1 MTRILLAAIAGG
13 LFLAGC
19 QDPEAAKK
27 IEDLEKRIAAL
38 EARPAAPGKGA
49 GPGGAA
55 PAAASGP
62 EEQAAAELLKE
73 ASQLAEEMK
82 YDDAK
87 GKLNELK
94 EKYPQT
100 RAARAAARLDS
111 ELAIIGKPVADWQ
124 VEKWYQG
131 DAASS
136 NGSKA
141 TLLVFWEVWCPH
153 CKREVPNLTA
163 THDKYK
169 GQGLAV
175 VGLTKQTRG
184 VTDDQVTSFLSEN
197 KVTYP
202 IAKEQGDTMSQH
214 YGVRG
219 IPAAAV
225 VKDGKV
231 VWRGHPA
238 RLTDDMINGWL

>member
-1 MTRILLAAIAGG
+1 MTRIMLTALAGS
-13 LFLAGC
+13 LFIAGC

-27 IEDLEKRIAAL
+27 IEAL
-38 EARPAAPGKGA
+38 EARVAQLEGKAAAGPAAAKGA
-49 GPGGAA
+49 PGAAA
-55 PAAASGP
+55 PATGP

-73 ASQLAEEMK
+73 ASTLAEEMK

-87 GKLNELK
+87 GKLAELK

-100 RAARAAARLDS
+100 RAARAATRLDS
-111 ELAIIGKPVADWQ
+111 ELEIIGKPVGGMD

-131 DAASS
+131 NASI
-136 NGSKA
+136 GEGKA
-141 TLLVFWEVWCPH
+141 QLLVFWEVWCPH
-153 CKREVPNLTA
+153 CKREVPKLTA
-163 THDKYK
+163 TYDKYK
-169 GQGLAV
+169 GQGLSV

-184 VTDDQVTSFLSEN
+184 VTDDQVASFIKEN
-197 KVTYP
+197 SVSYP
-202 IAKEQGDTMSQH
+202 IAKEPGDAMSTH

-238 RLTDDMINGWL
+238 RLTDEMIQGWL

>member
-1 MTRILLAAIAGG
+1 MTRTLIAAVAGCLLI
-13 LFLAGC
+13 AGC

-27 IEDLEKRIAAL
+27 IEAL
-38 EARPAAPGKGA
+38 EARVQQLEQQAAAGGGAKGKAPGQPAAT
-49 GPGGAA
+49 
-55 PAAASGP
+55 GP

-73 ASQLAEEMK
+73 ASKLAEEMK

-87 GKLNELK
+87 GKLAELK

-100 RAARAAARLDS
+100 RAARAATRLDS
-111 ELAIIGKPVADWQ
+111 ELAIIGKPQADLQ
-124 VEKWYQG
+124 VEKWYKGQATAG
-131 DAASS
+131 D
-136 NGSKA
+136 GKA
-141 TLLVFWEVWCPH
+141 QLLVFWEVWCPH
-153 CKREVPNLTA
+153 CKREVPKISGTY
-163 THDKYK
+163 DKFK
-169 GQGLAV
+169 DRGLSV

-184 VTDDQVTSFLSEN
+184 ITDDQVSAFVEEN
-197 KVTYP
+197 KVSYP
-202 IAKEQGDTMSQH
+202 IAKEAGDAMSQH

-238 RLTDDMINGWL
+238 RLSDEMIESWL